1 MCCIC
6 LVFVVFFFSSRRR
19 HTRCQSVTGVQ
30 TCALPISLVAAFV
43 AGGLVGW
50 GVSTRVG
57 HGRWRGGPG
66 EFGGGP
72 PFGPRGVHSFLK
84 RELDLTPAQEDSV
97 RAVFERHRPQ
107 MEALWRVTRPRFDSL
122 RAAVDSEI
130 AAQLTPA
137 QRTRW
142 QEMMR
147 RMNDRPQRGA
157 PPSPHDP

>member
-1 MCCIC
+1 M
-6 LVFVVFFFSSRRR
+6 LK
-19 HTRCQSVTGVQ
+19 QSPGW
-30 TCALPISLVAAFV
+30 AIASLVAAFV

-57 HGRWRGGPG
+57 HGRWRGGAG
-66 EFGGGP
+66 EFAGPPGGP
-72 PFGPRGVHSFLK
+72 FGARGVHSFLK

-97 RAVFERHRPQ
+97 RAIFERHRPQ
-107 MEALWRVTRPRFDSL
+107 MEALWRDTRPRFDSL
-122 RAAVDSEI
+122 RAAVESEI

-147 RMNDRPQRGA
+147 RMNDRLQRGP

>member
-1 MCCIC
+1 M
-6 LVFVVFFFSSRRR
+6 LK
-19 HTRCQSVTGVQ
+19 QSPGW
-30 TCALPISLVAAFV
+30 AIASLVAAFV

-97 RAVFERHRPQ
+97 RAERMRSEEHTSELQ
-107 MEALWRVTRPRFDSL
+107 SRFDL
-122 RAAVDSEI
+122 VCRLLLEKKKKKI
-130 AAQLTPA
+130 I
-137 QRTRW
+137 
-142 QEMMR
+142 
-147 RMNDRPQRGA
+147 NNRP
-157 PPSPHDP
+157 